1 MLSTHSEN
9 RIHYLRAPQ
18 VQDLNSIRVNIHNN
32 KQLVIRLIVN
42 NASEWL
48 SEESDLSYYF
58 FLIII
63 SIAVE
68 LFFTKGLDDIDKIL
82 YTNGK
87 CIKRKLL
94 N

>member
-1 MLSTHSEN
+1 MLSTHSES